1 MRVRKIIVGRVQRGA
16 AAPGQPVCGGGPAG
30 AYDFDHM
37 ARAEPAL
44 PDELHALLPAALH
57 GRCERQAHAR
67 GAVLFHTGRRPAA
80 MYFVDRGEVL
90 LQRIGEDG
98 DLLVLQRTRHGFVG
112 EASLQAERYHCDAV
126 VAADALLTRIPRQAL
141 LDALTT
147 DAAFALRWIGM
158 LNTELRR
165 LRQQCERLGLRT
177 VQARLLHLVRT
188 EGGADGLD
196 IGSGLKTLAS
206 SLGVTQEALY
216 RSVAAL
222 ERQGRLA
229 RRDGRLRLQTAP
241 RSRRG

>member
-1 MRVRKIIVGRVQRGA
+1 VRKIIVGRAQGGA
-16 AAPGQPVCGGGPAG
+16 AAPGRPVCDGGPAE

-37 ARAEPAL
+37 DRAEPAL
-44 PDELHALLPAALH
+44 PDELRALLPAALH

-67 GAVLFHTGRRPAA
+67 GAVLFHTGRRPGA

-112 EASLQAERYHCDAV
+112 EASLQTERYHCDAV

-141 LDALTT
+141 LDALNS

-158 LNTELRR
+158 LNAELRR

-188 EGGADGLD
+188 EGGAGGLG
-196 IGSGLKTLAS
+196 IGSGLKSLAL
-206 SLGVTQEALY
+206 SLGVTHEALY
-216 RSVAAL
+216 RCVAAL
-222 ERQGRLA
+222 ERQGRLV
-229 RRDGRLRLQTAP
+229 RRDGRLRLQPAP
-241 RSRRG
+241 RGRRG